1 MDHFD
6 QGARCP
12 PHRRTRL
19 RRELPTAY
27 DAPSTGILRAM
38 LNLSFS
44 CFSPDAFGQFSFPLT
59 SRTCLQFPRNSNP
72 LQVHSRCP
80 ARP

>member
-1 MDHFD
+1 MDLFE
-6 QGARCP
+6 QGARCLLINAFDNDGISLAT
-12 PHRRTRL
+12 H
-19 RRELPTAY
+19 

-44 CFSPDAFGQFSFPLT
+44 CFSPDAFGQFSLPLT